1 MKIIKL
7 DAIGSTNTFLKELC
21 HKNDVENLTVVV
33 TDDQTKGRGQ
43 MQSVWESEIGKNL
56 IFSMLIRFVPLEIEN
71 QFYISKVIS
80 LAIHEFLES
89 VLDKKIDIKWPNDI
103 LAEQEKICGV
113 LIENTVK
120 KAKVHQSIVGIGL
133 NVNQEVFNNLPN
145 ATSMKLVSKED
156 YILDDLLEKL
166 VVSIKKYVS
175 VLNDKNFNLIDKLY
189 LKKLYKLNVPSMF
202 KSTLTDSLFMGKI
215 IGISKQGLLKV
226 ELEDESI
233 RQFNLKEI
241 AFLK

>member
-21 HKNDVENLTVVV
+21 HKNDVENLTVVI
-33 TDDQTKGRGQ
+33 TDGQTKGRGQ

-56 IFSMLIRFVPLEIEN
+56 IFSILIRFVPLEVEN

-80 LAIHEFLES
+80 LAIHEFLAS

-103 LAEQEKICGV
+103 LAEQKKICGV

-189 LKKLYKLNVPSMF
+189 LEKLYKLNVPSMF
-202 KSTLTDSLFMGKI
+202 KSTVTDNLFMGKI
-215 IGISKQGLLKV
+215 IGISKQGQLKV
-226 ELEDESI
+226 ELEDEYI